1 MEFNHDFNDYYQVKD
16 PINIV
21 LMMQITRKKLLFS
34 RFLNFGANLLS
45 IFKKNELCLEDLKEK
60 KSINF
65 SGFKKL
71 FSQLTR
77 RKDEKSTK

>member
-45 IFKKNELCLEDLKEK
+45 FFKRNELCLEDLKEK
-60 KSINF
+60 KHYF
-65 SGFKKL
+65 
-71 FSQLTR
+71 
-77 RKDEKSTK
+77 